1 MGVVGLGYS
10 LAELDPDAQ
19 RVGAAGELG
28 VEGVSVAILVGI
40 AEVEEGVVERRGGRE
55 VAGIHAAGG
64 DGAVG
69 HDAKD
74 AGGLDEDARLADS
87 AGAHIFADTGVD
99 VAESILRRGIHAS
112 GAEEGM
118 PVVGLIARLAARLLD
133 VEVLEARVGYLQD
146 GRVEEHVDIQTHR
159 GKGDVDAGTESI
171 ALEAGLEFDGYRGN
185 AERGTEPHLVGVA
198 ARGYGYLLGSAED
211 GLAVALD
218 SLDVLHVDGA
228 HVEFAVAVGHHEVS
242 ELKFILAV
250 ILTYYL
256 NIGLL
261 ITGRGAV
268 EHHGQTALVIG
279 GCRTNS
285 AGQGSTKC
293 K

>member
-1 MGVVGLGYS
+1 M
-10 LAELDPDAQ
+10 
-19 RVGAAGELG
+19 
-28 VEGVSVAILVGI
+28 
-40 AEVEEGVVERRGGRE
+40 
-55 VAGIHAAGG
+55 
-64 DGAVG
+64 
-69 HDAKD
+69 
-74 AGGLDEDARLADS
+74 
-87 AGAHIFADTGVD
+87 
-99 VAESILRRGIHAS
+99 
-112 GAEEGM
+112 
-118 PVVGLIARLAARLLD
+118 VGLIARLAARLLD
-133 VEVLEARVGYLQD
+133 VEVLEARVGNLQD

-185 AERGTEPHLVGVA
+185 AESGTEPHLVGVA

-279 GCRTNS
+279 GYRTNS